1 MTVCGVVLAGCFLLV
16 RLLRVP
22 LDLVVNPHLRAAAE
36 EPELVCVG
44 VVVVV
49 VGVVVTGGGVVDCG
63 GDGVLVGG
71 GGGGGGG
78 PEPVPAYA
86 EMVSTEPTANSR
98 NDAPTNP
105 KKPLV
110 FIYPRMSVRRGRRCT
125 TSYYEQSEPS
135 MSRPGRLGPASRNLP
150 LYEDAIVLHVSSVP
164 AAGPVENPTPL
175 LLFVYGRRRVAP

>member
-1 MTVCGVVLAGCFLLV
+1 
-16 RLLRVP
+16 VP
-22 LDLVVNPHLRAAAE
+22 LPE

-49 VGVVVTGGGVVDCG
+49 VGVVVTGGGGVVDCG
-63 GDGVLVGG
+63 GEGVVVGG
-71 GGGGGGG
+71 GGGGGGA

-110 FIYPRMSVRRGRRCT
+110 FIYPRMPVRPGRRCT
-125 TSYYEQSEPS
+125 TSYCEQSEPT
-135 MSRPGRLGPASRNLP
+135 MSRARTSGTGLSEPAS
-150 LYEDAIVLHVSSVP
+150 YEDAIVPHVSSVR
-164 AAGPVENPTPL
+164 AAEPVENPTPL

>member
-1 MTVCGVVLAGCFLLV
+1 MPVL
-16 RLLRVP
+16 
-22 LDLVVNPHLRAAAE
+22 E

-63 GDGVLVGG
+63 GDGVLVDGG
-71 GGGGGGG
+71 GGGGGGAD
-78 PEPVPAYA
+78 PVSAYA

-110 FIYPRMSVRRGRRCT
+110 FIYPRMSVRAGRRCT
-125 TSYYEQSEPS
+125 TS
-135 MSRPGRLGPASRNLP
+135 
-150 LYEDAIVLHVSSVP
+150 
-164 AAGPVENPTPL
+164 
-175 LLFVYGRRRVAP
+175 